1 LDQEGQIPFLSD
13 LSVEQLQAEIDRRM
27 DGKDS
32 NQLDTE
38 LQRRKEGTAAVEQ
51 QRDERKGSEEKE
63 HQEFR
68 SFMENALLRNDFH
81 NCQFKF
87 VADTDDLAV
96 MLRTVVNTSLNE
108 DGTVV
113 YLMNKQTGKRVDF
126 NAAVEAMVLKFPNVV
141 DERFLAPGQRSII
154 AIAKGETVNPQES
167 YRGDF
172 KTPREKALAIDRL
185 GLDAWTRMKQSRP
198 TEPAKRMPGNP
209 SLMNRSEWFAHTV
222 AERAVLM
229 SKMAAMGL
237 DVERT
242 VAQILR
248 RK

>member
-1 LDQEGQIPFLSD
+1 MDQEGQTPFLSD

-38 LQRRKEGTAAVEQ
+38 LQRRKEGTTAVEQ

-96 MLRTVVNTSLNE
+96 MLRTVVNASLND

-113 YLMNKQTGKRVDF
+113 YLTNKETGKRVDF
-126 NAAVEAMVLKFPNVV
+126 NAAVEAMVLKFPDVV
-141 DERFLAPGQRSII
+141 DQRFLAPGQRSII
-154 AIAKGETVNPQES
+154 AIAKGEKVNPHEI
-167 YRGDF
+167 YRDDF
-172 KTPREKALAIDRL
+172 KTPREKALAIQRL
-185 GLDAWTRMKQSRP
+185 GLDAWSRMKQSRP
-198 TEPAKRMPGNP
+198 AEPAKRMPANP
-209 SLMNRSEWFAHTV
+209 SLMTRSDWFAHTV
-222 AERAVLM
+222 SERATLI
-229 SKMAAMGL
+229 SKMVAMGL

-242 VAQILR
+242 MAQILR